1 MTFHKEGS
9 AGHRLTT
16 SPNPAFGVQ
25 QFTPTQAFFV
35 ETNARG
41 RWATDPQT
49 TVTHTAHHM
58 KVSEDGT
65 VDLIALQSGV
75 GCWYDMGG
83 KGAYDVRA
91 GRF

>member
-1 MTFHKEGS
+1 MDYSDMTCS
-9 AGHRLTT
+9 QRLTT
-16 SPNPAFGVQ
+16 PANPAFGVQ
-25 QFTPTQAFFV
+25 QFTPAQSFFI

-41 RWATDPQT
+41 RWAGDLAT
-49 TVTHTAHHM
+49 TTTHSAHYM

-65 VDLIALQSGV
+65 VDSIALQNGN

-91 GRF
+91 GRL